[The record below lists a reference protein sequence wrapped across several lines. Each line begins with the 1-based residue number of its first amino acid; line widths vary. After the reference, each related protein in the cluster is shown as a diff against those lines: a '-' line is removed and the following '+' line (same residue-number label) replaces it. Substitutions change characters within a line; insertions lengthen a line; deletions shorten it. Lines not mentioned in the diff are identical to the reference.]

1 MAYTPFIFLGGGG
14 RGRVKIFEKYLL
26 GGVKKFY
33 FVRGQGSCI
42 VGGEGNFVEGG
53 GGGGRGGHGILKEN
67 LKLHNLSIK
76 SIFRITNL
84 IYFGSIRNTH

>member
-1 MAYTPFIFLGGGG
+1 MKKRIEVNHGIHPLHFFRRGG

-26 GGVKKFY
+26 GGVKKFN

-53 GGGGRGGHGILKEN
+53 EGGSWNFEGKF
-67 LKLHNLSIK
+67 KVA
-76 SIFRITNL
+76 
-84 IYFGSIRNTH
+84 

>member
-1 MAYTPFIFLGGGG
+1 MAYTPSIFLGGRGG
-14 RGRVKIFEKYLL
+14 RGRVEIFEKYLL

-42 VGGEGNFVEGG
+42 VGGEGNFVEG
-53 GGGGRGGHGILKEN
+53 GGHGILKEN

>member
-1 MAYTPFIFLGGGG
+1 MAYTPSIFLGGRGG
-14 RGRVKIFEKYLL
+14 RGRVEIFEKYLL

-53 GGGGRGGHGILKEN
+53 GGGRGGSWNFEGKF
-67 LKLHNLSIK
+67 KVA
-76 SIFRITNL
+76 
-84 IYFGSIRNTH
+84 